1 MTNLIDKVDIRTW
14 IIKYDVSNTKFKSFE
29 NNLKKLNT
37 KKGSTRKTGLF
48 WYWFAVFSNME
59 LKFSNIAK

>member
-48 WYWFAVFSNME
+48 
-59 LKFSNIAK
+59 